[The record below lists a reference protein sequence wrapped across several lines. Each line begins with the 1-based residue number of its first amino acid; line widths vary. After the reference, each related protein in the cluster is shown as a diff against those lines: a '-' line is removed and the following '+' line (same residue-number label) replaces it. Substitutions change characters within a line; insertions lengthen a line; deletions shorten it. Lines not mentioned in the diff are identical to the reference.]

1 MGSRPGSS
9 DFAVYGQL
17 TQLAQFDPTPMAQ
30 AVRYAPRVCA
40 QVDRALAGTGCE
52 TLFVTP

>member
-1 MGSRPGSS
+1 
-9 DFAVYGQL
+9 
-17 TQLAQFDPTPMAQ
+17 MAL
-30 AVRYAPRVCA
+30 AVRYAPRARA